1 MRNIFNTRR
10 PTAPAM
16 ALFSLMLLG
25 LLAFVAAC
33 GNSSTTTGS
42 ASTPTTA
49 AATSAATDTSGN
61 GGTTGYGGG
70 RYGGGG
76 GGTPT
81 ATKAVTGPTQNAS
94 ITLDN
99 TGTFTFS
106 PSSLTIKVGTTVVWK
121 NSTQTPHTV
130 TSDDDTTFNSGDST
144 PIGPGATFSF
154 TFTKAGTFA
163 YHCDFHPYMKATI
176 VVQ

>member
-1 MRNIFNTRR
+1 MHNIFNTPK
-10 PTAPAM
+10 PTAPVM
-16 ALFSLMLLG
+16 VLFSLMLLG

-42 ASTPTTA
+42 TSTPTTA
-49 AATSAATDTSGN
+49 PTSAAATGTSDN

-76 GGTPT
+76 AVTPT
-81 ATKAVTGPTQNAS
+81 ATKATTGPTQNVTA
-94 ITLDN
+94 TLDS

-106 PSSLTIKVGTTVVWK
+106 PSSLTIKVGTTVTWK
-121 NSTQTPHTV
+121 NTTQAPHTI
-130 TSDDDTTFNSGDST
+130 TSDDGTTFNSGDSN
-144 PIGPGATFSF
+144 PVNPGASFSF

-163 YHCDFHPYMKATI
+163 YHCNFHPYMKATI

>member
-1 MRNIFNTRR
+1 MHNIFKTSKH
-10 PTAPAM
+10 TAPVM

-49 AATSAATDTSGN
+49 PTSAAATNTSDN

-76 GGTPT
+76 AVTPT
-81 ATKAVTGPTQNAS
+81 ATKAVTGPTQNAT
-94 ITLDN
+94 ITFDN

-106 PSSLTIKVGTTVVWK
+106 PASLTIKVGTTVIWK

-130 TSDDDTTFNSGDST
+130 TSDDGTTFNSGDST
-144 PIGPGATFSF
+144 PIAPGATFSF

-163 YHCDFHPYMKATI
+163 YQCDFHPYMKATI